1 MAELR
6 DLYDINSNK
15 TDKTYQELLNSTLN
29 IAIRDYKDRVNKTHT
44 FDTNILANFQNNG
57 GLKGSKGEQE

>member
-15 TDKTYQELLNSTLN
+15 TDKTY
-29 IAIRDYKDRVNKTHT
+29 YKGDP
-44 FDTNILANFQNNG
+44 IPEGIIQW
-57 GLKGSKGEQE
+57 